1 MTNLMNLLCVE
12 VIDNS
17 LDVKFGSM
25 FSTSCFHNVGNCDEY
40 KYSTSLVEG
49 FEKDVKLLRIV
60 KKQQSTIVKVTVI
73 CQVLLVINNSEN

>member
-1 MTNLMNLLCVE
+1 M
-12 VIDNS
+12 
-17 LDVKFGSM
+17 
-25 FSTSCFHNVGNCDEY
+25 GNCDEY
-40 KYSTSLVEG
+40 KYPTSLVEG